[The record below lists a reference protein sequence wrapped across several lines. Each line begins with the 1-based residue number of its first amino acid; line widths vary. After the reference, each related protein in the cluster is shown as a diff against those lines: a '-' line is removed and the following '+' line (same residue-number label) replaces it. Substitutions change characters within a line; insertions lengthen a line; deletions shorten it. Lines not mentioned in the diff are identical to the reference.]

1 MNSELAFDGRELL
14 MRIFKYIFEG
24 LIVAVAAFLIPG
36 KKLAVQEILTIGI
49 VAAATFSVLDL
60 FAPSIG
66 ASVRT
71 GAGLG
76 LGLNMVGGV
85 ATAAPAPVF
94 R

>member
-1 MNSELAFDGRELL
+1 MPEYNFDAKELV
-14 MRIFKYIFEG
+14 MRIFKYLFEG
-24 LIVAVAAFLIPG
+24 LIVAVAAYLIPG
-36 KKLAVQEILTIGI
+36 KKMKAEEIITIGI

-66 ASVRT
+66 SSVRS

-76 LGLNMVGGV
+76 IGLNLTGLGGV
-85 ATAAPAPVF
+85 PTFA